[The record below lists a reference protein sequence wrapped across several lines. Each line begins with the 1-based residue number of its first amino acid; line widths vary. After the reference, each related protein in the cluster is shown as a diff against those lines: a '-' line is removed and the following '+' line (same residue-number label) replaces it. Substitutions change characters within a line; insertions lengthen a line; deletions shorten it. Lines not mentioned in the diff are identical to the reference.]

1 MLQTKIKGVFHHQKT
16 LVLTVESKHTP
27 EQRTTN
33 NKHSQVTQT
42 HKTERNH
49 VSDERANRNGRSD
62 AD

>member
-1 MLQTKIKGVFHHQKT
+1 MLQTKIKGVYHHQKT

-42 HKTERNH
+42 NKTERNH